1 MAMKKLPLCLP
12 DHTAAPSIERLLPSL
27 RSVVCRHSMP
37 TPNRFYNAFDLET
50 QAARPS
56 PEGEYR
62 TAFQIDR
69 DRIIHTSAFRR
80 LQSKTQVFL
89 SGEYDFYRTRLTHSI
104 EVAQIGRSICGWLQQ
119 DSNSLDA
126 DCFIDPDLVECAC
139 LSHDLGHPP
148 FGHTGERTLHRLMR
162 PYGGFEGN
170 AQTLRLLT
178 QTLFSERKQGIAP
191 TRALLDAVLK
201 YKTLSSETPD
211 AKNHY
216 LYDDQEPVLDFT
228 LGGEAFPIELTP
240 GDERN
245 AFRSIEC
252 QIMDWADDTAYSL
265 NDLADG
271 IHAGFITGTKLE
283 AWAEKN
289 SLTGHEAE
297 QVIFLIKAI
306 KENRV
311 EGRLNR
317 AIGAFIRATSLQPT
331 ANFLSNQTQRHQ
343 WHLHIDPEVKAQA
356 NLNKRLA
363 YELVFRSPQLQQLD
377 HKADFILTRMFDVLQ
392 DRYIERR
399 SNPLHL
405 LPADVETDIDR
416 TEEPAQRARLI
427 CDWIASM
434 TDRFAFRTYRRLFD
448 ADFGS
453 ITDFV

>member
-1 MAMKKLPLCLP
+1 
-12 DHTAAPSIERLLPSL
+12 
-27 RSVVCRHSMP
+27 MP
-37 TPNRFYNAFDLET
+37 TTNRFYNAFDLET
-50 QAARPS
+50 QSSRPA
-56 PEGEYR
+56 PESEYR

-119 DSNSLDA
+119 NCAALDSES
-126 DCFIDPDLVECAC
+126 FIDPDLVECAC
-139 LSHDLGHPP
+139 LAHDLGHPP
-148 FGHTGERTLHRLMR
+148 FGHTGERTLHRLMH

-178 QTLFSERKQGIAP
+178 QTLFSERKQGISP

-201 YKTLSSETPD
+201 YKTLKAETPE

-216 LYDDQEPVLDFT
+216 LYDDQEPVLNFT
-228 LGGEAFPIELTP
+228 LGGEAFPVELTP
-240 GDERN
+240 GDDRN

-289 SLTGHEAE
+289 SPTGQDAE
-297 QVIFLIKAI
+297 QVTFLIKAI
-306 KENRV
+306 RENRV

-317 AIGAFIRATSLQPT
+317 AIGTFIRATSLRPT

-343 WHLHIDPEVKAQA
+343 WRLDIVPEVKAQA
-356 NLNKRLA
+356 ALNKRIA

-377 HKADFILTRMFDVLQ
+377 HKADFILTRMFEVLR
-392 DRYIERR
+392 DRYIERT
-399 SNPLHL
+399 SSPLHL
-405 LPADVETDIDR
+405 LPADLESDVERAPDV
-416 TEEPAQRARLI
+416 PMRARLI